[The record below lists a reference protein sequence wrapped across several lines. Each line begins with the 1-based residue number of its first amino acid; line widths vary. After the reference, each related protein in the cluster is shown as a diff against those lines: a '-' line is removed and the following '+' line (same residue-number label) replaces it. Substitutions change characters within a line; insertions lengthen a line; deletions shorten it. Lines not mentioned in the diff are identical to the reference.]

1 MERKQTHKEELR
13 TQYLEWLPELLLL
26 ITDIFILAGA
36 GEVDKVAGAS
46 VAALALGAIGRL
58 VRAPSGVAKKLAEA
72 SEEASRS
79 AALLSS
85 NYYWALLSTAL
96 YGVLWAASSGLEDVV
111 GLPGMADYLAYAAP
125 ASLLIRVGVVG
136 YMALGTAQVRVK
148 ARIRLAWVV
157 AVSNVALTYWLVIGE
172 RMGARGAS
180 LGTLL
185 AELVPTAT
193 ILWWAHRDG
202 LLERPQ
208 LSVLREVWRNARVNT
223 LAELPAVGG
232 TVAAI
237 ALNGW
242 LGEELA
248 RRWTF
253 AQTCVDVVGGLA
265 MIAWGVSGKH
275 FTYNLTNAIKRCA
288 VWRYGDRVGLSV
300 VALGAV
306 VSVWVEPCAP
316 LLLLAWAAS
325 KRREFLC
332 DRWASKR
339 GFDTQGAAKLAYT
352 AGSVIGY
359 SLLVV
364 AAEPSLWA
372 AVAVF
377 CCAQAGKYCA
387 AHAVNG

>member
-1 MERKQTHKEELR
+1 MERNQTHKEELR
-13 TQYLEWLPELLLL
+13 TQFLEWLPELLLL

-46 VAALALGAIGRL
+46 VAALALGAVGRL

-72 SEEASRS
+72 DTARA

-85 NYYWALLSTAL
+85 NYYWALVSTVF
-96 YGVLWAASSGLEDVV
+96 YGLLWAASSGLEDVV

-125 ASLLIRVGVVG
+125 ASLLMRVGVVA

-148 ARIRLAWVV
+148 ARIKLAWVV
-157 AVSNVALTYWLVIGE
+157 AVSNVALTYWLVVGE
-172 RMGARGAS
+172 RMGAKGAS

-193 ILWWAHRDG
+193 VLCWAHGDG

-208 LSVLREVWRNARVNT
+208 LSVLREVWHNARLNT
-223 LAELPAVGG
+223 LAELPAVVG

-248 RRWTF
+248 RQWTF
-253 AQTCVDVVGGLA
+253 AQTCVDVVGGVA

-275 FTYNLTNAIKRCA
+275 FTYNLADVTKRA
-288 VWRYGDRVGLSV
+288 DVWRYGDRIALSV
-300 VALGAV
+300 MALGAV
-306 VSVWVEPCAP
+306 ASLWVEPCAP

-339 GFDTQGAAKLAYT
+339 GFDAQGAAKLAYT

>member
-1 MERKQTHKEELR
+1 MKQTHKEELW
-13 TQYLEWLPELLLL
+13 TQLLEWLPELLLL

-36 GEVDKVAGAS
+36 GEVEKVAGAG
-46 VAALALGAIGRL
+46 VAALALGAVGRL

-72 SEEASRS
+72 DTAR
-79 AALLSS
+79 AAELLSS
-85 NYYWALLSTAL
+85 NYYWPLYGTAL
-96 YGVLWAASSGLEDVV
+96 YGAVWAVAGGLEDIV
-111 GLPGMADYLAYAAP
+111 GLPGMADYIMYAAP

-157 AVSNVALTYWLVIGE
+157 AVSNVALTYWLVVGE
-172 RMGARGAS
+172 RMGAEGAS

-185 AELVPTAT
+185 AELVPTA
-193 ILWWAHRDG
+193 IVLWWAHRDG

-208 LSVLREVWRNARVNT
+208 LGVLREVWRNARVKT
-223 LAELPAVGG
+223 LSELPAIVG

-248 RRWTF
+248 RQWTF

-265 MIAWGVSGKH
+265 MMAWGVSGKH
-275 FTYNLTNAIKRCA
+275 FTYNLADAAKRA
-288 VWRYGDRVGLSV
+288 DVWRYGDRIALSV
-300 VALGAV
+300 MALGAV
-306 VSVWVEPCAP
+306 ASLWVAPCAP
-316 LLLLAWAAS
+316 LLLLAWGAS

-339 GFDTQGAAKLAYT
+339 GFDAQGAAKLAYT
-352 AGSVIGY
+352 VGSIVGY
-359 SLLVV
+359 TILVV
-364 AAEPSLWA
+364 CAEPSLWA

-377 CCAQAGKYCA
+377 CCAQAGKYYA